1 MKERYARLYSQN
13 AMLYT
18 ESSPIVV
25 SAGTL
30 LSDSLTG
37 KVLVQL
43 KLKNISEKEVSSLT
57 ADILPLNA
65 EGEEKYNAVKYEYTD
80 LHACRDD
87 SFGSNIA
94 VVMPDT
100 AVRSYKVR
108 IALVCFADGSI
119 WEGREEYFS
128 PLPAPRRLEA
138 ALDDEEL
145 SRQFRI
151 SYGEDC
157 NYMSSEEGDLWFC
170 TCGAI
175 NHADEPKCHR
185 CRRVHSALK
194 NINLASLRSE
204 TSKRVTAEK
213 KQEEEESIEN
223 SEKRGK
229 LIKLLAILVP
239 AVLII
244 AVLLATLPGYFIRKN
259 NYAKAVSLLDA
270 GEYDYAQQAFEAL
283 GDYEDSRELAEK
295 EIPYRRAAYIMSCAE
310 KGDTDALV
318 MLGMKRSELGEEET
332 VSTALYHRA
341 AEMFAALGDYRDSAA
356 QSAAAEKAVSDYYES
371 LLSDSYD
378 SAAALLK
385 ENRFCE
391 ARDAFAALGD
401 YKDSQSM
408 VTECIYRKAELLF
421 GLTEKYSME
430 GISCSLSTVTGEKS
444 VFYIPQEIYVKLG
457 SGISTDI
464 REICAADGVEINYEA
479 PPAEGTL
486 PFCDAVSSLY
496 GSLGDYKD
504 STARV
509 DSATD
514 AGDYTKPFYTFIEEG
529 KLAEALAWLNEFDGD
544 FAERDRWAS
553 FISIYLPFCG
563 TWQFDSGDPTLVP
576 RTLGV
581 NAPCS
586 SIATAVLLSENGGAV
601 LRIYIEGNTNY
612 SIELQPSIKEDGTVS
627 FSYSPD
633 GVTSFYLIIN
643 NAGKISYSQHNSNIP
658 TNEILCSVFAKTA

>member
-1 MKERYARLYSQN
+1 MEERYSRLYSQGG
-13 AMLYT
+13 MLYD
-18 ESSPIVV
+18 ESSPIVI

-30 LSDSLTG
+30 LSDALTR

-43 KLKNISEKEVSSLT
+43 KFKNISEKEVSSLT
-57 ADILPLNA
+57 ACILPLNA
-65 EGEEKYNAVKYEYTD
+65 EGEEKYNAVEYKYTS
-80 LHACRDD
+80 LNAHRDD
-87 SFGSNIA
+87 SFGSNTA

-108 IALVCFADGSI
+108 ISLVCFADGSR

-128 PLPAPRRLEA
+128 PLPAPKRLEA

-151 SYGEDC
+151 SYGKDC
-157 NYMSSEEGDLWFC
+157 NYMSSEARDLWFC

-194 NINLASLRSE
+194 NINLASLRFE
-204 TSKRVTAEK
+204 TSKRITSEK

-223 SEKRGK
+223 SERRGK
-229 LIKLLAILVP
+229 LIKLLTVLVP

-259 NYAKAVSLLDA
+259 NYAKAVSLLEA
-270 GEYDYAQQAFEAL
+270 GEYDYAQQAFEEL
-283 GDYEDSRELAEK
+283 GDYEDSRLLAEK
-295 EIPYRRAAYIMSCAE
+295 EIPYRRAVYIMSCAE

-332 VSTALYHRA
+332 VSTALYRRA
-341 AEMFAALGDYRDSAA
+341 AEMFAALGDYKDSAA

-378 SAAALLK
+378 LAAALLNEK
-385 ENRFCE
+385 KFCQ

-408 VTECIYRKAELLF
+408 VTECIYRKAEMLF

-430 GISCSLSTVTGEKS
+430 GITCSLSTVTGEKS
-444 VFYIPQEIYVKLG
+444 VFYIPQEIYIRLG

-464 REICAADGVEINYEA
+464 REICANDGVEINYESS
-479 PPAEGTL
+479 PSEGFL
-486 PFCDAVSSLY
+486 PFCDALSSLY
-496 GSLGDYKD
+496 ASLGDYKD
-504 STARV
+504 SAGQLG
-509 DSATD
+509 SATE
-514 AGDYTKPFYTFIEEG
+514 AGDYTKPFYAFIEEG
-529 KLAEALAWLNEFDGD
+529 KLAEALTWLNEFSGE
-544 FAERDRWAS
+544 FAERDRWVN

-563 TWQFDSGDPTLVP
+563 TWRFDSGDPTLVP

-586 SIATAVLLSENGGAV
+586 SIATAVFLSENGGAV
-601 LRIYIEGNTNY
+601 LRIYIEGNTDY
-612 SIELQPSIKEDGTVS
+612 PIELQPGITKDGTVS

-633 GVTSFYLIIN
+633 GITTFYLVIN
-643 NAGKISYSQHNSNIP
+643 NAGKISYSQHNSNFSSD
-658 TNEILCSVFAKTA
+658 EILCAVFAKAE